1 MDNIITKGLVQSYTL
16 NELIPA
22 RSKVLASMGIEN
34 SVSVPDDVQF
44 LFNEAMKIF
53 NDLAKP
59 IGLIKQINKET
70 FEEIL
75 KGKGQNENKFPLQG
89 IVAKASHLA
98 LFVFTLGEKI
108 SHEIQQRIREK
119 DYPIGYMLDI
129 IASRSTELAIVVQEK
144 RFVEN
149 IGFASNQKALLY
161 SPGYCG
167 WHITAQ
173 QKIFVYLRPEE
184 INVKLNESS
193 LMSPI
198 KSVTGI
204 MIAGD
209 SETHNFKNNFN
220 FCRSCKTF
228 SCRERMKT

>member
-1 MDNIITKGLVQSYTL
+1 
-16 NELIPA
+16 
-22 RSKVLASMGIEN
+22 MGIEN
-34 SVSVPDDVQF
+34 GVPVPDDVQF
-44 LFNEAMKIF
+44 LFDEAMKGF
-53 NDLAKP
+53 NDLAKH
-59 IGLIKQINKET
+59 IGLIKHINNET

-75 KGKGQNENKFPLQG
+75 KGKGKNENKIPLQG

-98 LFVFTLGEKI
+98 LFVFILGEKV
-108 SHEIQQRIREK
+108 SHEIQQRIRDK

-129 IASRSTELAIVVQEK
+129 IASRSTELATVVQEK
-144 RFVEN
+144 RFMDN
-149 IGFASNQKALLY
+149 IGFVSNQKALLY

-173 QKIFVYLRPEE
+173 QKIFAYLKPER
-184 INVKLNESS
+184 IGVKLNGSS

-204 MIAGD
+204 MVAGD
-209 SETHNFKNNFN
+209 REAHNFKNNYN